1 MNKPNLKTNKLFSE
15 IWTDE
20 YRLWPELVHVNFNF
34 YFFMNITMV
43 SVMCKI
49 DKIIL
54 KFPPVVKFW
63 SITNI
68 ADGFFPPKAGQN
80 KNSGSAEKCLSWTQ
94 HNWKSWISYPWNI
107 TSLKY
112 HILTSSHLWN
122 ITSFKYLCWEISYFN
137 SIVEEFHSNSFPR
150 YAEEFQYESWTSIG
164 ISKLRAKIEW
174 KQNKLFKLLT
184 YLGLIYLIA
193 SCIPGISN
201 VMHPF

>member
-49 DKIIL
+49 AKIIL
-54 KFPPVVKFW
+54 KFPLFVKFW
-63 SITNI
+63 STNI
-68 ADGFFPPKAGQN
+68 PNGLPPKAGQN

-107 TSLKY
+107 TSFKY
-112 HILTSSHLWN
+112 HILKISYPLNHNILEISHPSN
-122 ITSFKYLCWEISYFN
+122 ICVEKYLIST
-137 SIVEEFHSNSFPR
+137 
-150 YAEEFQYESWTSIG
+150 Q
-164 ISKLRAKIEW
+164 
-174 KQNKLFKLLT
+174 
-184 YLGLIYLIA
+184 
-193 SCIPGISN
+193 
-201 VMHPF
+201 